1 VSEGWGPLYEFLGK
15 EVPTTPFP
23 KTNGAKDFHMR
34 KRMARNAT
42 FRKVMGGSW
51 SGYTGWRLAA
61 GMGIG
66 IVLRGLWVVWG
77 ST

>member
-34 KRMARNAT
+34 KRRARNAT